1 MERMASSFLKRRP
14 GLLIY
19 ELLIAIS
26 AMGLV
31 AAFAVPEISRWYK
44 ERLLDASVTEVTSVI
59 RRVETEARTA
69 DKSKGNVMRGKKLTL
84 TVRNRRVRYFCHIG
98 AKSAKPSGYLSEGIS
113 MTPASVIM
121 DFDENGFPKGTKN
134 YSFIVM
140 LADESCA
147 KRVTVAM
154 YTGRVR
160 VEDAW

>member
-14 GLLIY
+14 GLLLY

-84 TVRNRRVRYFCHIG
+84 TVQNRRVRYFCHIG

-140 LADESCA
+140 LADESRA